1 MSRFHQ
7 PAWVLPNGHQV
18 RSHTEAAV
26 CEYLTAAVEPH
37 VHSTVEMLNFTVSIG
52 RKRQA
57 LFTPSIV
64 LTHTRKD
71 HLIILIETIDSLQ
84 PGGGL
89 RRLQGFCRRHGDEY
103 FLVLVARRVIH
114 PHLPADAYHLLLPLE
129 NFVSPLDAFL
139 KALQ

>member
-1 MSRFHQ
+1 MSPFHQ
-7 PAWVLPNGHQV
+7 PAWPLPNGHTV
-18 RSHTEAAV
+18 RSHMEAAV

-37 VHSTVEMLNFTVSIG
+37 VHSMFEMLSFTVPIG

-64 LTHTRKD
+64 LTQTLKD
-71 HLIILIETIDSLQ
+71 HLIILIEPIDSFR

-89 RRLQGFCRRHGDEY
+89 RRLQGFCHRHSDEY
-103 FLVLVARRVIH
+103 FLIVVARRALH
-114 PHLPADAYHLLLPLE
+114 PHVPADAYHLLLPLE
-129 NFVSPLDAFL
+129 DFIPPLDAFL